1 MFTAITV
8 DDEKMIK
15 TSISVLL
22 HSNET
27 GFKIIGEAKDG
38 LEALQLNEQLTPDLI
53 ITDIRMPKLNGL
65 KFIEKVK
72 ETNARSKFLI
82 ISGYDEFEYAQTAIR
97 YGVVDFLLKPLKP
110 DQFLS
115 SLAKVHQQLEADQS
129 ASKERSDWLL
139 VLRSFAEDLVQKL
152 WLLEE
157 EQVFQLIQD
166 MHQNVSENYEDPLVL
181 RNLYMDL
188 IVYMK
193 GELERKKEGLAAI
206 SVFHEPDLPNDTAKM
221 KEALYSICRTVM
233 EHIKK
238 TRNIGRRPKILSAM
252 EYIETNYSKETLS
265 LQEVA
270 DTVDMSSAYFS
281 IEFKAEMGISFI
293 QYLTK
298 RRLDQAKELLH
309 DPSCKT
315 YEIAYSIGYSDYPH
329 FTKTFKKHVGLT
341 PSEYRKRIGM

>member
-27 GFKIIGEAKDG
+27 GFKIVGEAKDG

-72 ETNARSKFLI
+72 ETNACSKFLI

-129 ASKERSDWLL
+129 ASKERFEWLPL
-139 VLRSFAEDLVQKL
+139 LRSSAEDLVQNL

-157 EQVFQLIQD
+157 EQVFQLVHDLHSQLTEKQGD
-166 MHQNVSENYEDPLVL
+166 PSVLQNMYL
-181 RNLYMDL
+181 DL

-193 GELERKKEGLAAI
+193 GELERKKRELAEIEAFDGGI
-206 SVFHEPDLPNDTAKM
+206 PDDTKKM
-221 KEALYSICRTVM
+221 KETLDGICRAVM
-233 EHIKK
+233 AHIKN
-238 TRNIGRRPKILSAM
+238 TRNIGRRPKILSAL
-252 EYIETNYSKETLS
+252 EYIETNYSEETLS
-265 LQEVA
+265 LQEA
-270 DTVDMSSAYFS
+270 AETVDMSAAYFS

-298 RRLDQAKELLH
+298 RRIEQAKKLLQ

-315 YEIAYSIGYSDYPH
+315 YEIAHSIGYKDYPH

-341 PSEYRKRIGM
+341 PSEYRKRVGS